1 MSIMFKGKAKK
12 VIQYEIHDGIFL
24 STNRG
29 AAVAKILAVAGDVV
43 DSLAVVRV
51 DLVVMVALVCYVLV
65 VLCCMGLF
73 TTELLAMPP
82 S

>member
-43 DSLAVVRV
+43 LLSPACASFDMFENYQHRGSVFIDAVER
-51 DLVVMVALVCYVLV
+51 MAGR
-65 VLCCMGLF
+65 MH
-73 TTELLAMPP
+73 
-82 S
+82 